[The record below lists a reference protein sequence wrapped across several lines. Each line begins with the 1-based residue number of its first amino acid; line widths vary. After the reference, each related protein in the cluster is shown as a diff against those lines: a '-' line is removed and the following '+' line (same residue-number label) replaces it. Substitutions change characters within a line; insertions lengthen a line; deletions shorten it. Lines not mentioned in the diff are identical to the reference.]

1 MNKTAAMMVGCMR
14 AGATIGGANSE
25 QMEEITK
32 YAKNIGLSFQIV
44 DDILG

>member
-1 MNKTAAMMVGCMR
+1 MMVGCMR

-32 YAKNIGLSFQIV
+32 YAKIS
-44 DDILG
+44 DYHSR